1 MRIQGDAYPEFA
13 PVLQALF
20 AALSGP
26 QGNQT
31 LQGRSQNPIETGLVH
46 ALSSIQARTN
56 FSEIVSAT
64 NEYSQTLAHLAILY
78 DYPSLLRHLVDWSID
93 LAISDVN
100 GLTALHCAYIKGDL
114 PSVQNLRRG
123 GAPVAA
129 KDKLGRIPS
138 DLQPEGFD
146 GGFDIDAEAHLPGN
160 DNDEQ
165 VELGG
170 RFRALDLDE
179 DKDPGNDQPD
189 SEDDT
194 PGAMEPTAIAIDSFT
209 DGDEGG
215 SGSGSIRIA
224 PGSKEPVIERSLRI
238 LPSPSSDTSPNVS
251 KNLREAASKP
261 VDISTWGISS
271 ACDSGDGGRGITRTF
286 K

>member
-1 MRIQGDAYPEFA
+1 MRIRGQAYPEFA
-13 PVLQALF
+13 PVLQPLF
-20 AALSGP
+20 TALSGP
-26 QGNQT
+26 QGNQI
-31 LQGRSQNPIETGLVH
+31 LQGRGQNPIEAGMVH
-46 ALSSIQARTN
+46 ALSSIQVRTN
-56 FSEIVSAT
+56 FREIVSAT

-93 LAISDVN
+93 LAISDIN
-100 GLTALHCAYIKGDL
+100 GLTALHLAYMKG
-114 PSVQNLRRG
+114 VQNLRRG

-138 DLQPEGFD
+138 DLQPEGFG

-170 RFRALDLDE
+170 QVHALDFGE
-179 DKDPGNDQPD
+179 DKDPGNDQSD
-189 SEDDT
+189 SEDDI
-194 PGAMEPTAIAIDSFT
+194 PGAMEPIGIAIDSFT

-215 SGSGSIRIA
+215 SGSGSIQIA
-224 PGSKEPVIERSLRI
+224 PGSREPVIERSLRI

-271 ACDSGDGGRGITRTF
+271 ACDSGDEGRGIIRTF

>member
-1 MRIQGDAYPEFA
+1 MRIQGQAYPEFA

-26 QGNQT
+26 QENQI
-31 LQGRSQNPIETGLVH
+31 LQGRIQNPIETGLVH
-46 ALSSIQARTN
+46 ALSSIQARPN
-56 FSEIVSAT
+56 FREIVSAT

-78 DYPSLLRHLVDWSID
+78 EYPSLLRHLVDWSID

-100 GLTALHCAYIKGDL
+100 GLTALHCAYMKGDL
-114 PSVQNLRRG
+114 PSVQILRRG

-129 KDKLGRIPS
+129 KDRLGRIPS
-138 DLQPEGFD
+138 DLQPEGF
-146 GGFDIDAEAHLPGN
+146 GRGFDIDAEAHLPGN

-170 RFRALDLDE
+170 QFHVLNPDE
-179 DKDPGNDQPD
+179 DKDPGNDQSD

-194 PGAMEPTAIAIDSFT
+194 PGAKPISIAIDSFT

-215 SGSGSIRIA
+215 SGSGNIQFD
-224 PGSKEPVIERSLRI
+224 PGSREPVIERGLQI
-238 LPSPSSDTSPNVS
+238 LPSPSSDTSLNVS
-251 KNLREAASKP
+251 KNLREAAPKP
-261 VDISTWGISS
+261 VDILTWGISA
-271 ACDSGDGGRGITRTF
+271 ACDSDDGGGGIITTF